1 MLKPLTAAPPPA
13 GNYPGCCVR
22 IYGHIAPTPGGNS
35 VKADFRH
42 ASLQDR
48 HGSDALGIFWIIHI
62 THQLLSRAEGKH
74 ILQLSNFHENNRQDH
89 KYGSPEKKEGSE
101 PPGVLLWEPK

>member
-1 MLKPLTAAPPPA
+1 MYVYKPT
-13 GNYPGCCVR
+13 
-22 IYGHIAPTPGGNS
+22 HGGNG
-35 VKADFRH
+35 VKVDFRH
-42 ASLQDR
+42 ARLQD
-48 HGSDALGIFWIIHI
+48 HHSSDTLGIFWIIHI